1 MSLGKIKTGEYGKY
15 YSYFHNGKYQ
25 NLSLRDQGINL
36 TPDELDH
43 LIINGTL
50 TFKDAKGNTV
60 LAEFVSY
67 FNKKFNKQS
76 QYIKYTSNA
85 TSSVSAQDLAKDK
98 AIIEQNKDKIIDIFS
113 KNKEY
118 WNEKWTEDLLNNKL
132 TLSQTYFCNSSPK
145 PFNKILKVI
154 IYYGKSKKDTSNVL
168 LTIYLKPTGA
178 RFSVSYYSTCEYQE
192 ISEAEY
198 QQSLKQYEE
207 EEKSKA
213 EKAKKLEE
221 AYTVYKDQVIDWFKA
236 INKDIANNAP
246 HKTIAEYLDVIEPY
260 IKKIPAT
267 PNPCSWRPAFLLDII
282 SMDKV
287 TLAFGSH
294 ANSYVEPS
302 YYEDKATTLLKSA
315 LNDLRKWYDYHK
327 IRIIRDTIYKEVKD
341 KGIEAVVDQ
350 VNIDNA
356 LDLDVFLK
364 FRKAVKKGIKD
375 AEEFICYNMFIDIL
389 DPDELKTHILNMLKT
404 YHSFCNFPAKERA
417 AMAKFIA
424 NNKLEDYYDEIAKYD
439 EVLEVLI
446 DESKDTK
453 FKKKLLVGA
462 SGGVRDLSFLQ
473 KKTLY
478 FERIATIK
486 NVNLIVYKPLELL
499 DQLRA
504 LLPVYNANSDVNVLT
519 NIILEDDGG
528 YVYKFQFYTFSD
540 TQDGSDMDGRR
551 LQYLARLYNSNKDD
565 AHKIYFSYDF

>member
-132 TLSQTYFCNSSPK
+132 TLSQTYFCNSYIK

-168 LTIYLKPTGA
+168 VTLYLQPTGA
-178 RFSVSYYSTCEYQE
+178 RISVNYYSTDEYRE
-192 ISEAEY
+192 ISEVEY
-198 QQSLKQYEE
+198 MQALAKYEE
-207 EEKSKA
+207 EEKAKA
-213 EKAKKLEE
+213 EKLEKLETE
-221 AYTVYKDQVIDWFKA
+221 YTTYKDQVTAWFK
-236 INKDIANNAP
+236 KLHQDIINNAP
-246 HKTIAEYLDVIEPY
+246 NKTTEEYLKAVEP
-260 IKKIPAT
+260 IIQNIPVT
-267 PNPCSWRPAFLLDII
+267 PDPCSWRPSNLWDIV
-282 SMDKV
+282 SLDKV
-287 TLAFGSH
+287 KLAFGFGVSQY
-294 ANSYVEPS
+294 AEPS
-302 YYEDKATTLLKSA
+302 YYEDKAKVLIKSILK
-315 LNDLRKWYDYHK
+315 DLRRWYDYYR
-327 IRIIRDTIYKEVKD
+327 IRNVRDTIYKEVKSN
-341 KGIEAVVDQ
+341 GIEAVVDQ

-389 DPDELKTHILNMLKT
+389 EPDELKKHILNMLKT
-404 YHSFCNFPAKERA
+404 YHAFCNFPAKERA

-462 SGGVRDLSFLQ
+462 SGGARDLSFLQ

-486 NVNLIVYKPLELL
+486 NASLIVYKPLELL
-499 DQLRA
+499 DQLRS